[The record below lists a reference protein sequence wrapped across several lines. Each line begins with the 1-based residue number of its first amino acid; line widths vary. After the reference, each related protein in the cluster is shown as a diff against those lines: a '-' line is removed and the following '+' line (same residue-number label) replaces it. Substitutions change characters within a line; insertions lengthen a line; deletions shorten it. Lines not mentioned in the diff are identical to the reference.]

1 MLDAAIRQLESIG
14 LVLAHV
20 EVGPSS
26 SGGFHRVP
34 VDSDKGAKK
43 SGSYLLREYTAAS
56 GDSLVYGHGTNFK
69 TGATVDVKPDGAGLS
84 PAERKAFAEARAEAD
99 AQARA
104 DREAKANDAQRRA
117 EKIWPNLPEQGR
129 SEYLERK
136 QVGAY
141 GVRFARGAIV
151 VPVRRDKALV
161 GLQWISAD
169 GAKKFLTG
177 TPKRGACHRI
187 GSMSGDSP
195 VLIAEGYATGATLHQ
210 ATGYPVLVVFDA
222 GNIAPVLD
230 RLRARV
236 RMRTVVICADDDHE
250 TKPQGSQTAEQANAG
265 QYKAQAAAEAHRA
278 FVVSPSFVDPA
289 GRTDFNDMHV
299 EQGLQAVRQH
309 VLDEIRRL
317 SDDAEWR
324 EQLIR
329 NRSGSV
335 QATLHNVVT
344 IMEHDNRLAGLLRLD
359 EFSTNVVFSREPPFG
374 GGIRE
379 ISDAEV
385 AELAAWFGSPGTY
398 GISVSTGM
406 MYEAVGLVGA
416 RNKFH
421 PVRDYLDSLVW
432 DGHER
437 IPTLFREYFGVP
449 LDEYTQQVALNWLVS
464 AVARVRNPGC
474 KCDLMTILEGEQGA
488 GKSTAIKVLCGTD
501 WFVATTE
508 SPDNKDFYQILQGRW
523 IVEIEEMQAF
533 SKPQMPKIKSAIS
546 VEVDVFR
553 PSYGRMPRSFPR
565 HNVFVG
571 TTNDDEYLR
580 DPTGARRF
588 MPVRVGS
595 VDIDLLTSDRDQLW
609 AEADV
614 RYQRGEAFWELPAQA
629 DAEREARYMDDSW
642 TDPIAAW
649 LEGMGQ
655 FNESRPAAFSGP
667 RDEATTDE
675 ILTDALGLDK
685 SRHTRQEQMR
695 VGTIMRRLGWQK
707 KQVRRHG
714 RPARVYVRPDEP
726 DQSGLTAN
734 YGEAVDAF

>member
-1 MLDAAIRQLESIG
+1 MSTADYLASFQSIG
-14 LVLAHV
+14 LVVEHV
-20 EVGPSS
+20 AFGALQ
-26 SGGFHRVP
+26 RVP

-43 SGSYLLREYTAAS
+43 SGWYVLHEYRAKN
-56 GDSLVYGHGTNFK
+56 GDRLVYGHAGNWK
-69 TGATVDVKPDGAGLS
+69 TGASVEITPDGKGLDDADRKALDAQREAS
-84 PAERKAFAEARAEAD
+84 REQAEAER
-99 AQARA
+99 QARA
-104 DREAKANDAQRRA
+104 AEAKQRA
-117 EKIWPNLPEQGR
+117 ERIWPNLPEQGR

-136 QVGAY
+136 SVGAY
-141 GVRFARGAIV
+141 GIRFARGAIV

-169 GAKKFLTG
+169 GSKKFLSG

-187 GSMSGDSP
+187 GSLTGDSP
-195 VLIAEGYATGATLHQ
+195 VLIAEGYATAASLHQ

-222 GNIAPVLD
+222 GNIEPVTAY
-230 RLRARV
+230 LREHV
-236 RMRTVVICADDDHE
+236 RGRTVVICADDDHE
-250 TKPQGSQTAEQANAG
+250 TKPQGRQTADEANAG
-265 QYKAQAAAEAHRA
+265 QYKARAAAQAHKA

-289 GRTDFNDMHV
+289 GRSDFNDMHV
-299 EQGLQAVRQH
+299 EQGLQALRQH

-317 SDDAEWR
+317 TDDAEWR

-329 NRSGSV
+329 TRSGTV
-335 QATLHNVVT
+335 QATLHNIVT

-374 GGIRE
+374 GGMRE

-385 AELAAWFGSPGTY
+385 AELAAWFGSPETY

-449 LDEYTQQVALNWLVS
+449 LDDYTRQVALNWLIS

-588 MPVRVGS
+588 MPVRVGG
-595 VDIDLLTSDRDQLW
+595 VDIDLLKDDRDQLW
-609 AEADV
+609 AEADI
-614 RYQRGEAFWELPAQA
+614 RYKRGEPFWDLPAQA

-649 LEGMGQ
+649 LEGQGQ
-655 FNESRPAAFSGP
+655 FNETRPAAFAGA

-675 ILTDALGLDK
+675 ILTEALGLDK

-714 RPARVYVRPDEP
+714 RPARVYVRPEDA
-726 DQSGLTAN
+726 DQRR
-734 YGEAVDAF
+734 EVVDGF